1 MKNVFKKPD
10 TLRSKRPQHQY
21 NLAVP
26 RPNYYEFGTK
36 CLTSLRPKVCNSL
49 PVHIKSAE
57 IFEVFKKIIKTWDGE
72 MCKCRIGT
80 YDKNH

>member
-36 CLTSLRPKVCNSL
+36 CLTSLRPKVFNSL

-57 IFEVFKKIIKTWDGE
+57 IFETWDGE

-80 YDKNH
+80 YDKNY